1 MSKCNEG
8 IKYRLRA
15 VHNNLQLSIKQRAS
29 TEIIF
34 SPHFLPQRALSAF
47 WGVFFH
53 CFFFSNQFELK
64 LSDINTYSYCTE
76 YVLYNGLKKIIQRNI
91 SFKLLIIFFYITFK
105 GEGHR
110 YSGLGHTSGAKATGG
125 KSVCAY
131 IAAYYIRL
139 AW

>member
-15 VHNNLQLSIKQRAS
+15 VYNNLQLSIKQRAS

-53 CFFFSNQFELK
+53 CFLFFFSNQFELK

-91 SFKLLIIFFYITFK
+91 SFKLLIIFFISLLK
-105 GEGHR
+105 V
-110 YSGLGHTSGAKATGG
+110 KDTGILD
-125 KSVCAY
+125 SVTPQERKRQEVRVCV
-131 IAAYYIRL
+131 L
-139 AW
+139 T

>member
-15 VHNNLQLSIKQRAS
+15 VYNNLQLSIKQRAS

-47 WGVFFH
+47 CF
-53 CFFFSNQFELK
+53 FFFSNQFELK

-91 SFKLLIIFFYITFK
+91 SFKLLIIFFISLLK
-105 GEGHR
+105 V
-110 YSGLGHTSGAKATGG
+110 KDTGILD
-125 KSVCAY
+125 SVTPQERKRQEVRVCV
-131 IAAYYIRL
+131 L
-139 AW
+139 T

>member
-15 VHNNLQLSIKQRAS
+15 VYNNLQLSIKQRAS

-47 WGVFFH
+47 WGGFFPL
-53 CFFFSNQFELK
+53 FFFSNQFELK

-76 YVLYNGLKKIIQRNI
+76 YVLYNGLKKL
-91 SFKLLIIFFYITFK
+91 FKEILVSNY
-105 GEGHR
+105 
-110 YSGLGHTSGAKATGG
+110 
-125 KSVCAY
+125 
-131 IAAYYIRL
+131 
-139 AW
+139 

>member
-15 VHNNLQLSIKQRAS
+15 VYNNLQLSIKQRAS

-47 WGVFFH
+47 CF
-53 CFFFSNQFELK
+53 FFFSNQFELK

-91 SFKLLIIFFYITFK
+91 SFKLLIIFLYHF
-105 GEGHR
+105 
-110 YSGLGHTSGAKATGG
+110 
-125 KSVCAY
+125 
-131 IAAYYIRL
+131 
-139 AW
+139 

>member
-15 VHNNLQLSIKQRAS
+15 VYNNLQLSIKQRAS

-47 WGVFFH
+47 CF
-53 CFFFSNQFELK
+53 FFFSNQFELK

-91 SFKLLIIFFYITFK
+91 SFKLLIFFFISLLK
-105 GEGHR
+105 V
-110 YSGLGHTSGAKATGG
+110 KDTGILD
-125 KSVCAY
+125 SVTPQERKRQEVRVCV
-131 IAAYYIRL
+131 L
-139 AW
+139 T